1 MRVCVVRC
9 GVSSLE
15 LRGGTDAD
23 MAPPVAYLTDVVAPL
38 LNRLLGL
45 QLQVRAAS
53 ARAPP
58 PLSNGEGQVD
68 TPTSSVQPASLT
80 CDCVELHA
88 HLACMRGMG
97 GAWVRCTRRCR

>member
-1 MRVCVVRC
+1 MRVVRC

-53 ARAPP
+53 GPHGMD
-58 PLSNGEGQVD
+58 GEG
-68 TPTSSVQPASLT
+68 
-80 CDCVELHA
+80 E
-88 HLACMRGMG
+88 G
-97 GAWVRCTRRCR
+97 GLLVGPDIMTTT